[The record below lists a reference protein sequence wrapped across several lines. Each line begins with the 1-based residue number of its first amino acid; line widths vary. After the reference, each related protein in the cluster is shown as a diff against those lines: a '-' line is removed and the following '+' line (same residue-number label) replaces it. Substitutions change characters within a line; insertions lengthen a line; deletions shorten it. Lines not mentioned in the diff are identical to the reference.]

1 LYNAT
6 VATTN
11 HIKLS
16 GERQRG
22 AETMNSGLI
31 REFRIT
37 MRKVQRSLGW
47 LSKNDAAC
55 CGITVAQC
63 HALLEIGSSDG
74 IALNDLASALNL
86 DTSTISRTIDNM
98 VRDSLVERKANPD
111 DRRYVD
117 LSLTDTGQKIFDDI
131 NSTFDQF
138 YADLFHSIPT
148 EKHQQVIESI
158 DLLAKALSQ
167 TKNNTCCKR
176 S

>member
-1 LYNAT
+1 
-6 VATTN
+6 
-11 HIKLS
+11 
-16 GERQRG
+16 
-22 AETMNSGLI
+22 MNSGLI
-31 REFRIT
+31 REFRNT
-37 MRKVQRSLGW
+37 MRQVQRSLGW

-117 LSLTDTGQKIFDDI
+117 ISLTDAGQKIFDEI
-131 NSTFDQF
+131 NCTFDQF
-138 YADLFHSIPT
+138 YADIFNSIPA

-158 DLLAKALSQ
+158 DLLADALSNS
-167 TKNNTCCKR
+167 KSDSCCRR